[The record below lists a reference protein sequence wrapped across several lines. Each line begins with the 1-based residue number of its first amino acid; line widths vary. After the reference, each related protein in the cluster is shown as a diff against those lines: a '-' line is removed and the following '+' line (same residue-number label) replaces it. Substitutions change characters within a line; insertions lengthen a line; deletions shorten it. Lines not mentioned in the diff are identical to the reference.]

1 MINEQSSAAL
11 AALAQLAHRLRNDP
25 IYMSYVLS
33 VYQKQE
39 NLMDEEL
46 AQELGTLPALVSR
59 LAVCKRPDSSSAQF
73 AEQVRELA
81 DYTLIDEAQ
90 LAGILRQVE
99 AIEKLAGRPAALS
112 TTELER
118 QSGLSPPGLLAAA
131 RDRDEQ
137 GDDETPQQDEESE
150 SPE

>member
-1 MINEQSSAAL
+1 MTSQESFTAL
-11 AALAQLAHRLRNDP
+11 AALARRLRNDP
-25 IYMSYVLS
+25 RYMSYVLAA
-33 VYQKQE
+33 YQEQE
-39 NLMDEEL
+39 GLMDEDL

-59 LAVCKRPDSSSAQF
+59 LAICKRPYSSSVQF

-81 DYTLIDEAQ
+81 DYTLTDEAQ

-99 AIEKLAGRPAALS
+99 AIEKLTGRPATLS

-118 QSGLSPPGLLAAA
+118 QSGLSPTGLLAAA
-131 RDRDEQ
+131 RDRYEQ
-137 GDDETPQQDEESE
+137 DDETQQQDEDSE

>member
-1 MINEQSSAAL
+1 MTNEQSSAAL
-11 AALAQLAHRLRNDP
+11 AALAQLAHRLRNNP
-25 IYMSYVLS
+25 MYMSYVLAI
-33 VYQKQE
+33 YQKQE
-39 NLMDEEL
+39 DLMDEEL

-59 LAVCKRPDSSSAQF
+59 LAICKRPDSSSAQF

-90 LAGILRQVE
+90 LAGILRQVD

-112 TTELER
+112 ITEMER
-118 QSGLSPPGLLAAA
+118 QSALSPPGLLAAA

-137 GDDETPQQDEESE
+137 GDEPQQQDEESE